1 MTPWGFTLNNV
12 TTRWSQPGKNILENI
27 SFSLQI
33 TDEQDAMLPL
43 MGPSGQGKSTLLYL
57 LAALKW
63 PTTGEITWQFPE
75 GTTYVLGQHGQHI
88 HVDQAVQLRRAVF
101 GFAFQDSTLSP
112 YLTIIEN
119 IAYPLLLQG
128 KKWAEALALAE
139 AKLDDILLAGEK
151 ADKKTLMH
159 RFPAQLSGGQ
169 RQRAALAQAIIHNPR
184 VLFAD
189 EPTGQLDR
197 HTRKQV
203 MSVLKQWVKQGQ
215 GQRCLI
221 WVTHHHVDDLDLMGI
236 DKLLFVDNK
245 NCIPRDRQW
254 LAAWMNEEG

>member
-1 MTPWGFTLNNV
+1 MSSWGFTLKNI
-12 TTRWSQPGKNILENI
+12 TTRWNPQGKNILENI

-33 TDEQDAMLPL
+33 ADENDAMLPL

-57 LAALKW
+57 LATLKW
-63 PTTGEITWQFPE
+63 PTSGEIIWQFPE
-75 GTTYVLGQHGQHI
+75 GTTYVLGQQGHHLQA
-88 HVDQAVQLRRAVF
+88 DQAVQLRCQVF

-112 YLTIIEN
+112 HMTILEN
-119 IAYPLLLQG
+119 IAYPLLSQQ
-128 KKWAEALALAE
+128 KTWQTALAMAE
-139 AKLDDILLAGEK
+139 EKLDEVLLPIEK
-151 ADKKTLMH
+151 ADKTTLMH
-159 RFPAQLSGGQ
+159 SFPTQLSGGQ

-189 EPTGQLDR
+189 EPTGQLDH

-203 MSVLKQWVKQGQ
+203 MSKLKQWVKQGQ

-236 DKLLFVDNK
+236 DKLLFVENRT
-245 NCIPRDRQW
+245 CIPRDRQW
-254 LAAWMNEEG
+254 LAAWMNDEG